1 MAAINTPTS
10 TMRNL
15 KSAIQAYLD
24 ASDAGDIVGSDGLK
38 DSDEAV
44 VPTYWSPMSYA
55 QARTRGGRAI
65 SYFEYYMGSDREATR
80 LTDLR
85 GDMLIDDG
93 IALIEAREHASS
105 DMRRRW
111 RDAVVDMY
119 PFLLAYLYGDMGLTA
134 VMKESAPDEAEMFTI
149 VRLESYDGAAARFAG
164 TYTTEGYIDRLSID
178 WDSANMETIGDLLAP
193 GELTIYR
200 SAYEGDSGVAYSY
213 IPIYDGNNLA
223 FSIDARYG
231 FGEGQGGITGFILP
245 TGSLAARLDDDDVH
259 FSEEGIESRVLD
271 LTIRANENVALMA
284 RFGFPE
290 GTSAIGAPDSMSDID
305 TAVLAIAQQISQE
318 QYNLILSFN
327 NVPSRKYEPED
338 VTAIVDPPRDQS
350 SLSFLN
356 SVTPFAQELLFANN
370 FTRADQAQAIAQ
382 KYTEASDTVAT
393 DGSDAGSPSMS
404 GFGYS

>member
-1 MAAINTPTS
+1 MAEINTSTS

-24 ASDAGDIVGSDGLK
+24 ASDAGEIVGSDGLK
-38 DSDEAV
+38 ESEEMV
-44 VPTYWSPMSYA
+44 VPGYWTSVSYA
-55 QARTRGGRAI
+55 DARRYGGRAI
-65 SYFEYYMGSDREATR
+65 SYFEYYMGSDRSSS

-85 GDMLIDDG
+85 GDMLISDG
-93 IALIEAREHASS
+93 IDLIEARAHASS
-105 DMRRRW
+105 DRRLRW
-111 RDAVVDMY
+111 RDAVLIMY
-119 PFLLAYLYGDMGLTA
+119 PFLLAYLYEDIGLGVE
-134 VMKESAPDEAEMFTI
+134 VMTDVPDEAEIFTI

-200 SAYEGDSGVAYSY
+200 SAYEGDSGVSYSY

-245 TGSLAARLDDDDVH
+245 TGETAAALDDDDVH

-338 VTAIVDPPRDQS
+338 VTAIVDPPRDRS

-382 KYTEASDTVAT
+382 KYTETGDSLTTAGAST
-393 DGSDAGSPSMS
+393 S
-404 GFGYS
+404 GNGYS